1 MGIRV
6 GSATVQMR
14 NAKKKSQKKN
24 NAKSYKRTK
33 KMLLSPQR
41 GEIYITTKAQKVSE
55 RREALG

>member
-14 NAKKKSQKKN
+14 NAKKKVK
-24 NAKSYKRTK
+24 KRT
-33 KMLLSPQR
+33 MLSLVR
-41 GEIYITTKAQKVSE
+41 EQKNAAEPTEGRDLHNHKSTEVSE